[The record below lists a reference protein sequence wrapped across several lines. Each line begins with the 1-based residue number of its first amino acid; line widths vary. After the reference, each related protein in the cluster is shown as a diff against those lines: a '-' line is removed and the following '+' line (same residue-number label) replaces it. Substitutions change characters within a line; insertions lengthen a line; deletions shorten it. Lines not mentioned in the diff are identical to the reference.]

1 VLSPNRIPVATRLQA
16 RNLNHKKHQKT
27 CFRTEKLTALNSLNS
42 LAPCLTPPAPIPGP
56 SCCIISCEE
65 RWHTLE
71 LKKYAGFQ
79 ASWIVIRR
87 SLNEL
92 VMAWCFAF
100 KYLCLVIGVLL
111 FTLMTQLVHE
121 FQHYQLPEKLVANR
135 NPIFKNW
142 KGQMLLHEKSLSHPF
157 LLNPSRQLGNS
168 SAWWFGMPT
177 DPSIGLGVTTCRD
190 WRRTICLDWS
200 VWASGGPWV
209 WGNRTQSADT
219 TPDDLNAD

>member
-1 VLSPNRIPVATRLQA
+1 MNWCTRSARQKIAVGCGAVSKQDSSCYQATSQKLES
-16 RNLNHKKHQKT
+16 QKT
-27 CFRTEKLTALNSLNS
+27 CFRMEKLTTALNSLKA
-42 LAPCLTPPAPIPGP
+42 LAPCTPPAPIPGP
-56 SCCIISCEE
+56 SCCIIYGEE

-100 KYLCLVIGVLL
+100 KYFCLVIGVLL
-111 FTLMTQLVHE
+111 FTWMTQLVHY

-142 KGQMLLHEKSLSHPF
+142 KGQMLPHEKIFEPPF
-157 LLNPSRQLGNS
+157 LIKSI
-168 SAWWFGMPT
+168 PT
-177 DPSIGLGVTTCRD
+177 IR
-190 WRRTICLDWS
+190 
-200 VWASGGPWV
+200 
-209 WGNRTQSADT
+209 
-219 TPDDLNAD
+219 